1 MTNGRLP
8 PLKIILWSLATPPFV
23 NSAGS
28 PLSRGMFIAQYM
40 LFKPPSECEWREGEG
55 ESQAIR
61 VSGKVGQRRI
71 CVDLKI
77 ASPVIWRCLTKK
89 DMFLQTATL
98 FSILRL
104 LSRSV

>member
-28 PLSRGMFIAQYM
+28 PLSQGMFIAQHM
-40 LFKPPSECEWREGEG
+40 LFKPPSECEWREGER
-55 ESQAIR
+55 ESQAFR
-61 VSGKVGQRRI
+61 VSEKVGQRGI

-77 ASPVIWRCLTKK
+77 TSPVI
-89 DMFLQTATL
+89 
-98 FSILRL
+98 
-104 LSRSV
+104 